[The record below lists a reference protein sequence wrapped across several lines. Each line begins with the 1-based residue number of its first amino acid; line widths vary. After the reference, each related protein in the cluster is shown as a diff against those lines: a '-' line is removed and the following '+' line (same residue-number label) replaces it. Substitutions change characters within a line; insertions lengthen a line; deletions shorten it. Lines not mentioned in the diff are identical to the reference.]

1 MRRTKKIRSSCN
13 GFKGPFRPPETWDT
27 WVPVSGIGT
36 PCNTRTFSGQNRYSL
51 RRFSRV
57 CFRHWCSFQCAAE
70 KSSKRSPQG
79 VGSEKGRSVQV
90 LQKNSEKFFKANKKT
105 PLGGTAKGAAQGRK
119 SEMKS

>member
-1 MRRTKKIRSSCN
+1 LQYKDFFGPKPLQFTPLFPGLFSALMQLSRCSREGFKKIPSR
-13 GFKGPFRPPETWDT
+13 GRQRK
-27 WVPVSGIGT
+27 
-36 PCNTRTFSGQNRYSL
+36 
-51 RRFSRV
+51 RRFYNLILK
-57 CFRHWCSFQCAAE
+57 FFKIFFQV
-70 KSSKRSPQG
+70 KSGCMKRSPQG